1 MSHPTPTPLLQI
13 VLAVLVAVAAARPQ
27 DGPEVAIVRMDNTQ
41 NEDGSFQ
48 YAYET
53 SDGTAAEVTGE
64 TKQIGEEVGTVM
76 RGSYTFVNEGVTYTV
91 NWVAD
96 ENGFQPQADHLPVAP
111 TA

>member
-1 MSHPTPTPLLQI
+1 MFAALL
-13 VLAVLVAVAAARPQ
+13 AVAAARPQ
-27 DGPEVAIVRMDNTQ
+27 DAAEVAIVRMDNTQ

-76 RGSYTFVNEGVTYTV
+76 RGSYTFVGDDGVTYTV

-96 ENGFQPQADHLPVAP
+96 ENGFQPQGDHLPVAP